1 MKLTGNRIKLCIR
14 AIREAQGISA
24 TQIAEDLNIPLEA
37 YRSYESGT
45 RICTVETLDAIA
57 DYLDV
62 TIDLLL
68 GLTADRKRA
77 TPIEMRAKD
86 RMRNLRAAR
95 GWSQEQA
102 AAAAG
107 ISVGSLVN
115 GELYGKRMP
124 SVKICVQLADAYG
137 VSLSYLLG
145 HRTGEKP

>member
-24 TQIAEDLNIPLEA
+24 TQIAEGLNIPVQA
-37 YRSYESGT
+37 YREYENGN
-45 RICTVETLDAIA
+45 RICTIETLDAIA
-57 DYLDV
+57 DYLDC
-62 TIDLLL
+62 TMDLLL
-68 GLTADRKRA
+68 GLTSERA
-77 TPIEMRAKD
+77 HATLLEMRPKD

-95 GWSQEQA
+95 GWTQEEA
-102 AAAAG
+102 AERAG

-145 HRTGEKP
+145 HKEAKK